1 MRIAIVGGSLQG
13 IEAVYLAKKAGYTA
27 VVIDKMNS
35 APAFSMAD
43 ESFVLDLTEQ
53 ESDAMRIF
61 KGCDAVLPACD
72 DISVLT
78 KLDEMISKS
87 RIQLLFDADAYK
99 ISSSKSA
106 SNNMM
111 ERIGVPTPKKW
122 QQCGYPLVI
131 KPSSQ
136 SNSIGVTVANDRKEA
151 DEGIVKIMRIGDEPV
166 VQEFVKGKNV
176 SIEVIGN
183 GNEFVSFVTTEM
195 QMSGNYDCKR
205 VRCLPGI
212 LTREREEEFRKVA
225 EAIAQSIDLGALMD
239 VEAVDTEKGLK
250 VLEIDACIPTQTPA
264 AILAA
269 TGINLLEE
277 LVCSRFGGTTGER
290 ENKVSS
296 YEHFLI
302 DHGRM
307 TSCGENEF
315 AAVRSLRTVRGLF
328 GADEMITDLEDG
340 ADIWRC
346 AMINSA
352 DSEEELEKKRARCI
366 RAIMDECGINEF
378 TDTYPKEI

>member
-13 IEAVYLAKKAGYTA
+13 IESVYLAKKAGYTA

-61 KGCDAVLPACD
+61 RGCDAVLPACE
-72 DISVLT
+72 DISVLI
-78 KLDEMISKS
+78 KLDEMLSRSK
-87 RIQLLFDADAYK
+87 IPLLFDADAYK
-99 ISSSKSA
+99 ISSSKNA

-111 ERIGVPTPKKW
+111 ERIGVPMPRKW
-122 QQCGYPLVI
+122 QQCGYPLVV

-136 SNSIGVTVANDRKEA
+136 SGSTGVTVANDRDET
-151 DEGIVKIMRIGDEPV
+151 DEGIRKIMKIGDEPV
-166 VQEFVKGKNV
+166 IQEFVKGKNV

-183 GNEFVSFVTTEM
+183 GNEFISFVTTEM

-212 LTREREEEFRKVA
+212 LTREKEDEFRKVA
-225 EAIAQSIDLGALMD
+225 EAVAQSIDLGALMD

-264 AILAA
+264 AVLAA

-277 LVCSRFGGTTGER
+277 LVNSRFGGTAGER
-290 ENKVSS
+290 ENRVSS
-296 YEHFLI
+296 YEHFII
-302 DHGRM
+302 DHGKM
-307 TSCGENEF
+307 AACGENEF
-315 AAVRSLRTVRGLF
+315 AAVRSPAMVRRLF
-328 GADEMITDLEDG
+328 GADEMITDFEDG

-352 DSEEELEKKRARCI
+352 GSEEELEKKRARCI
-366 RAIMDECGINEF
+366 RTIMDECKIDEF
-378 TDTYPKEI
+378 LDTHPKEL